1 MENWDENGENKIL
14 NVAYQKQNDMHVKNQ
29 SVKNTHVKIKGVK
42 YFNSKRAY
50 THALTHKTKG
60 VMLNDYWDMYVSVW
74 AHIHLYKTFSFNNMR
89 GCEASVIEKPHKCA

>member
-1 MENWDENGENKIL
+1 MEIRDENGENKIL

-50 THALTHKTKG
+50 TYALALTHKTKG
-60 VMLNDYWDMYVSVW
+60 VMLNDY
-74 AHIHLYKTFSFNNMR
+74 
-89 GCEASVIEKPHKCA
+89 

>member
-1 MENWDENGENKIL
+1 MEIRDENGENKIL

-50 THALTHKTKG
+50 T
-60 VMLNDYWDMYVSVW
+60 
-74 AHIHLYKTFSFNNMR
+74 
-89 GCEASVIEKPHKCA
+89 